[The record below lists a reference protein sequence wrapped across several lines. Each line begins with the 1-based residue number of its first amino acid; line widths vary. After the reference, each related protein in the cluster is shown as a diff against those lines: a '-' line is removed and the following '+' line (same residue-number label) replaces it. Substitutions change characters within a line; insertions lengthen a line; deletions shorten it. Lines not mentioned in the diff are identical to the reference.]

1 MKNTFSTIFLFSLI
15 FVVILLG
22 AFFFERFYGD
32 ENVIQDNSETIE
44 SGEKENFASD
54 NISDNTSDN
63 VSLNPDLTEGNS
75 ENIDK
80 DEIIPQDDNDTERD
94 NQAAGSETSSDNAS
108 GKDEQDG
115 GNETDSDMINGS
127 KNDEKEISVKSQN
140 ALEI

>member
-32 ENVIQDNSETIE
+32 DVIQDNRETLE
-44 SGEKENFASD
+44 SGEKENFGSD

-63 VSLNPDLTEGNS
+63 VSLNPDLTEDNS
-75 ENIDK
+75 ESVNTG
-80 DEIIPQDDNDTERD
+80 EVIPQDDNDIERD
-94 NQAAGSETSSDNAS
+94 NRVAGSETSSDNAS
-108 GKDEQDG
+108 DKDGQEG
-115 GNETDSDMINGS
+115 GNETDSKIINGS
-127 KNDEKEISVKSQN
+127 ENDEKETSAKPQN